1 MAWRGAVDPH
11 LGFDPVLK
19 AFVACVVGG
28 FGDAGAVLGGFLL
41 GAVEV
46 AMLVMLPQSLG
57 GRCICVWNNCTSIS
71 LATRRNIITAYRKG
85 DKH

>member
-1 MAWRGAVDPH
+1 M
-11 LGFDPVLK
+11 
-19 AFVACVVGG
+19 
-28 FGDAGAVLGGFLL
+28 

-57 GRCICVWNNCTSIS
+57 GMTDAFVFGIIALLLFWRPDGL
-71 LATRRNIITAYRKG
+71 LAPRSEKG